1 MCKHACQNLEIDVI
15 SLDLAN
21 TKTAPNFAAAQV
33 AVSRGIFF
41 EICYAQ
47 SFKSK
52 TKKKKRKQATK
63 IDLDPGKKAAF
74 FSNVKR
80 LVDVTRGHNL
90 FFSSEALRALEIRK
104 PADLRIL

>member
-1 MCKHACQNLEIDVI
+1 LEIDVI

-52 TKKKKRKQATK
+52 TKKKR
-63 IDLDPGKKAAF
+63 
-74 FSNVKR
+74 R
-80 LVDVTRGHNL
+80 ETR
-90 FFSSEALRALEIRK
+90 
-104 PADLRIL
+104 

>member
-52 TKKKKRKQATK
+52 IPPKKKQITK
-63 IDLDPGKKAAF
+63 IDLDPGKKATF

>member
-1 MCKHACQNLEIDVI
+1 MHNHLKVRQ
-15 SLDLAN
+15 
-21 TKTAPNFAAAQV
+21 K
-33 AVSRGIFF
+33 
-41 EICYAQ
+41 
-47 SFKSK
+47 
-52 TKKKKRKQATK
+52 KKKKRNQIAK